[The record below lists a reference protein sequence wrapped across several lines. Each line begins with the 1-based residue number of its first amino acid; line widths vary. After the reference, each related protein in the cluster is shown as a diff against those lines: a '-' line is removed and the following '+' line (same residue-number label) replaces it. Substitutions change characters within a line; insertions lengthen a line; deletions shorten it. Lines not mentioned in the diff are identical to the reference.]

1 MVLNKMEGVRGGGVS
16 SDNNTYDVA
25 SNENLEDL
33 SDYALV
39 PVRST
44 GLKAYCTGLK
54 VYCTVPHRRTI
65 SPFNLPTQQQD
76 LSMSPTRQL
85 LASRGRVERRL

>member
-1 MVLNKMEGVRGGGVS
+1 MVLNKMEGVGGEGGGVL

-39 PVRST
+39 PVYVAL
-44 GLKAYCTGLK
+44 G
-54 VYCTVPHRRTI
+54 
-65 SPFNLPTQQQD
+65 
-76 LSMSPTRQL
+76 
-85 LASRGRVERRL
+85 